1 MDDRYA
7 TFCRGAFG
15 VHVRLKAPSASKTER
30 AIDPEPRV
38 DKTSGTFPIVLLFC
52 MAW

>member
-30 AIDPEPRV
+30 PKPRV
-38 DKTSGTFPIVLLFC
+38 DKASGTFPIVLLFC